1 VSSGAGS
8 ESSTTWNSSAC
19 VLRAFAAW
27 RRELMMSR
35 LVVSVVVDQMKLLHD
50 EYSPYLH
57 WEKNAQYDDENLG
70 NWGNDGDNR
79 ICDA

>member
-1 VSSGAGS
+1 
-8 ESSTTWNSSAC
+8 
-19 VLRAFAAW
+19 
-27 RRELMMSR
+27 MMSR